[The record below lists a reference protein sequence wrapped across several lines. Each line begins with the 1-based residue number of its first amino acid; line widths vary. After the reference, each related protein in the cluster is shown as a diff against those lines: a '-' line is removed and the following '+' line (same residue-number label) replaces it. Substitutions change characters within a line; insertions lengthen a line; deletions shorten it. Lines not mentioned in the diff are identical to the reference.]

1 MSSDAWVN
9 FLQCNCMWDI
19 SGQWRSKSIKY
30 YRSQWNVWRIL
41 VILRTRVQGVW
52 QGGIED
58 ETEALFEVRCWKSFN
73 TMFRNFESITNYAS
87 LAYRDCW
94 LNLSFQLVKLDA
106 QNPKETW
113 SLPFVQHFNQSLPLS
128 TYLANFFLEILYLP
142 SPVSLWTS
150 YGQQLCLIYFCL
162 PSILPQFL
170 THSCMYIAWTVPTGV
185 CSRRM
190 SSC

>member
-1 MSSDAWVN
+1 MFFPIMVLTKIIVLLIIMPWDLLDNGQYRFLWIEDIKFWYYIEICCIYMCAWGQKLVLHILLTGTFEMSSDAWVN

-30 YRSQWNVWRIL
+30 YRSQWNV
-41 VILRTRVQGVW
+41 
-52 QGGIED
+52 
-58 ETEALFEVRCWKSFN
+58 
-73 TMFRNFESITNYAS
+73 
-87 LAYRDCW
+87 
-94 LNLSFQLVKLDA
+94 
-106 QNPKETW
+106 
-113 SLPFVQHFNQSLPLS
+113 
-128 TYLANFFLEILYLP
+128 LEILYLP